1 MHLYYIPG
9 ACSLAPH
16 IALLEAG
23 IPVTRHMV
31 ERTETGNRVDG
42 GDYREIN
49 PTGLVPALVA
59 DDGTMIAEAAVVLQ
73 FIAAQLP
80 DARLGDVTGAGRW
93 EMQQVLNFLA
103 TEVHKSF
110 GGLFRPDLSA
120 EMRSYFEA
128 QVLGKMAEA
137 QARIGAS
144 GYLVGDSFT
153 VADAYLFTLIGWCQF
168 LGIDLSAL
176 PKLGEYAGRIASR
189 PAVGQ
194 ALKDEGLA

>member
-23 IPVTRHMV
+23 IPVTCHRV
-31 ERTETGNRVDG
+31 ERTEAGNRVDG

-49 PTGLVPALVA
+49 PTGLVPALVTE
-59 DDGTMIAEAAVVLQ
+59 DGTTIAEAAVVLQ

-110 GGLFRPDLSA
+110 GGLFRPDLPA
-120 EMRSYFEA
+120 EMRPYFEA

-137 QARIGAS
+137 QDRIGPS
-144 GYLVGDSFT
+144 GYLIGDRFT
-153 VADAYLFTLIGWCQF
+153 IADAYLFTLVGWCRF
-168 LGIDLSAL
+168 LGIDLSSL
-176 PKLGEYAGRIASR
+176 PKLGDYAGRIADR

-194 ALKDEGLA
+194 ALKDEGLV